1 MIKLYYSAIAL
12 NFLIFSSTFAD
23 TFIPYSN
30 MNSISLGS
38 GYISNKQTATSK
50 CINGKINYT
59 GVNTA
64 QEDFIHNASYKQI
77 YDSLTGGVSGSL
89 NFSYFNLNGK
99 FDYASSTA
107 SNDLSLSYTDI
118 VSITPKMI
126 SLNNYTLNPK
136 QKDLLINKDGTTTD
150 NVEVICGDQFIKQA
164 VIGAKLFI
172 NIKFSFNNIADKK
185 DFYGKIGANIYS
197 IANIQGSLNV
207 SDKKL
212 LANTVVSIQAKQI
225 GGDPSQLTTAI
236 PEDSVYCSLDEQSE
250 IVNGRK
256 INSMQKCLDIL
267 ESFST
272 YKQNF
277 ATQLINKNYDPSD
290 SKGWAYFGWIATQY
304 KNALLSVDDKPIQLI
319 PKIPSPPLA
328 QAIIDTRNKLKSAF
342 DLQTKYSG
350 QIADLFLFNLK
361 ASKINEL
368 KSLTKVISK
377 NLDLI
382 SSAAEQCFGDEIID
396 CIETS
401 NFYLKKMTPINEKLL
416 QINEFSKSNFS
427 LLGSWYLKQDNFNSF
442 LNFSSNGQKVT
453 SIVNLPQ
460 EQNTTILAT
469 GGFTDNQTLYL
480 TGYGEKDK
488 FKDNSKIKCIK
499 NTSIKVK
506 FLDPNKVIV
515 QFKSQPPMFQYD
527 NNCPIID
534 SDFCIFEAGDQL
546 PITDHLIINPPICKQ
561 YYYSNLPIIQEMRL
575 K

>member
-1 MIKLYYSAIAL
+1 MKKIYYPVIAL
-12 NFLIFSSTFAD
+12 NFVTYSSTFAD

-30 MNSISLGS
+30 VNNIMLGS
-38 GYISNKQTATSK
+38 GYNSKKQIATTN
-50 CINGKINYT
+50 CIDGKINYT

-77 YDSLTGGVSGSL
+77 YESLAGGVSGSL

-126 SLNNYTLNPK
+126 SLNNYTLDPDL
-136 QKDLLINKDGTTTD
+136 KDLLINKDGTTTD

-172 NIKFSFNNIADKK
+172 NIKFSFNNVADKK
-185 DFYGKIGANIYS
+185 DFYGRIGANIYS

-207 SDKKL
+207 SNKKL
-212 LANTVVSIQAKQI
+212 LANTVVSIQTKQI

-250 IVNGRK
+250 IVNGKK
-256 INSMQKCLDIL
+256 INSMQKCLEIL

-272 YKQNF
+272 YKQKF
-277 ATQLINKNYDPSD
+277 AAQLLNKNYDPSD
-290 SKGWAYFGWIATQY
+290 SKGWANFGWIATQY

-319 PKIPSPPLA
+319 PQIPSPPLA
-328 QAIIDTRNKLKSAF
+328 KAIIDTRNKLKSAF

-350 QIADLFLFNLK
+350 QISNLLLFNLK
-361 ASKINEL
+361 ASKVIEL
-368 KSLTKVISK
+368 MSISKVISN

-382 SSAAEQCFGDEIID
+382 ANAAAKCYGNDYKD
-396 CIETS
+396 CIDFS
-401 NFYLKKMTPINEKLL
+401 DYYLKKMTPINEKLF

-427 LLGSWYLKQDNFNSF
+427 LLGGWYLKQDNFNSF

-469 GGFTDNQTLYL
+469 GGFTDNQTLYF

-488 FKDNSKIKCIK
+488 FKDNSKIKCIL
-499 NTSIKVK
+499 NTNIRVK
-506 FLDPNKVIV
+506 FLDPNKLTI
-515 QFKSQPPMFQYD
+515 QFKPQPPMFQYD
-527 NNCPIID
+527 NNCPITD
-534 SDFCIFEAGDQL
+534 NDFCIFEAGDQL
-546 PITDHLIINPPICKQ
+546 PITDHLILNPPICKQ
-561 YYYSNLPIIQEMRL
+561 YFYSNLPVAEGMRL